1 MQYLPDGTGMDSE
14 KSHQTNLRVAGS
26 SYSTHITDG
35 ERWRSVG
42 NPKNPIIKEEKV
54 SKAMRAYLERAQQ
67 HGNYELDLVAQ
78 PEEASLHNNRLPG
91 TFLLVSFNA
100 GDKGS
105 KRRGVDEFMKKQL
118 LDYNIG
124 KRHLANMMGE
134 DPETF
139 TQKDIDVSQPKHSSQ
154 LINAYPGTSPVLAY
168 HLSHRPNQLLI
179 VDSSCFP
186 VPSRPQDPSPYPLN
200 HLNQP
205 LLDPHP
211 SAIQYLFPSGI
222 FSPAARPLMKHPDE
236 VFPPRKAAEFDE
248 SGRPHHFLFYTSKPN
263 FYQVNLTGSQW
274 LPKEQLEKLL
284 VESLSDKDYQNFI
297 VLMDRLVEHPYS
309 YRVKSFYEAYRKP
322 LLSQTK
328 TYDIPKPLYD
338 ADGRAYV
345 TTKECLRKTARGE
358 VTLRSPGTG
367 KIQINGEGVDYFKDN
382 QPREQ
387 LLFPLVFTGLLG
399 AVDVEATVTGGGSS
413 GQAGAIR
420 WGISWGLR
428 SFVDQEMVE
437 KMRLAGLLTRD
448 YRKKERKK
456 PGQEGAR
463 RKYTWRKR

>member
-1 MQYLPDGTGMDSE
+1 MRNSE
-14 KSHQTNLRVAGS
+14 HAGS

-35 ERWRSVG
+35 ESWQSVG

-54 SKAMRAYLERAQQ
+54 SKAMRAYLERARQ

-78 PEEASLHNNRLPG
+78 PG
-91 TFLLVSFNA
+91 Q
-100 GDKGS
+100 
-105 KRRGVDEFMKKQL
+105 QL
-118 LDYNIG
+118 LNYNIG

-139 TQKDIDVSQPKHSSQ
+139 TQKDID
-154 LINAYPGTSPVLAY
+154 
-168 HLSHRPNQLLI
+168 
-179 VDSSCFP
+179 
-186 VPSRPQDPSPYPLN
+186 
-200 HLNQP
+200 
-205 LLDPHP
+205 

-222 FSPAARPLMKHPDE
+222 FTPGARPLMKHPDE

-263 FYQVNLTGSQW
+263 FYQDVVEHMNSLNEFEDKMIKKRLLPDPLQAVNLTGSQW

-338 ADGRAYV
+338 ADGRAYI

-399 AVDVEATVTGGGSS
+399 AVDVEATVAGGGSS

-428 SFVDQEMVE
+428 SFVDREMVE

-463 RKYTWRKR
+463 RKYTWKKR

>member
-1 MQYLPDGTGMDSE
+1 
-14 KSHQTNLRVAGS
+14 
-26 SYSTHITDG
+26 
-35 ERWRSVG
+35 
-42 NPKNPIIKEEKV
+42 
-54 SKAMRAYLERAQQ
+54 
-67 HGNYELDLVAQ
+67 
-78 PEEASLHNNRLPG
+78 
-91 TFLLVSFNA
+91 
-100 GDKGS
+100 
-105 KRRGVDEFMKKQL
+105 MKQQL
-118 LDYNIG
+118 LNYNIG

-139 TQKDIDVSQPKHSSQ
+139 TQKDID
-154 LINAYPGTSPVLAY
+154 
-168 HLSHRPNQLLI
+168 
-179 VDSSCFP
+179 
-186 VPSRPQDPSPYPLN
+186 
-200 HLNQP
+200 
-205 LLDPHP
+205 

-222 FSPAARPLMKHPDE
+222 FTPGARPLMKHPDE

-263 FYQVNLTGSQW
+263 FYQDVVEHMNSLNEFEDKMIKKRLLPDPLQAVNLTGSQW

-338 ADGRAYV
+338 ADGRAYI

-399 AVDVEATVTGGGSS
+399 AVDVEATVAGGGSS

-463 RKYTWRKR
+463 RKYTWKKR

>member
-1 MQYLPDGTGMDSE
+1 MVQGGDSE

-35 ERWRSVG
+35 ESWRSVG

-78 PEEASLHNNRLPG
+78 PE
-91 TFLLVSFNA
+91 
-100 GDKGS
+100 
-105 KRRGVDEFMKKQL
+105 
-118 LDYNIG
+118 
-124 KRHLANMMGE
+124 
-134 DPETF
+134 
-139 TQKDIDVSQPKHSSQ
+139 
-154 LINAYPGTSPVLAY
+154 
-168 HLSHRPNQLLI
+168 
-179 VDSSCFP
+179 
-186 VPSRPQDPSPYPLN
+186 
-200 HLNQP
+200 
-205 LLDPHP
+205 
-211 SAIQYLFPSGI
+211 
-222 FSPAARPLMKHPDE
+222 
-236 VFPPRKAAEFDE
+236 
-248 SGRPHHFLFYTSKPN
+248 
-263 FYQVNLTGSQW
+263 
-274 LPKEQLEKLL
+274 
-284 VESLSDKDYQNFI
+284 YQNFI

-399 AVDVEATVTGGGSS
+399 AVDVEATVAGGGSS

-437 KMRLAGLLTRD
+437 KMRLGELSGSPDTRLPEEGEEEAGTRGC
-448 YRKKERKK
+448 KEEIHLEEEIKN
-456 PGQEGAR
+456 
-463 RKYTWRKR
+463 

>member
-1 MQYLPDGTGMDSE
+1 
-14 KSHQTNLRVAGS
+14 
-26 SYSTHITDG
+26 
-35 ERWRSVG
+35 
-42 NPKNPIIKEEKV
+42 
-54 SKAMRAYLERAQQ
+54 
-67 HGNYELDLVAQ
+67 
-78 PEEASLHNNRLPG
+78 
-91 TFLLVSFNA
+91 
-100 GDKGS
+100 
-105 KRRGVDEFMKKQL
+105 MKQQL

-139 TQKDIDVSQPKHSSQ
+139 TQKDIDVNPITQRNLLMP
-154 LINAYPGTSPVLAY
+154 ILA
-168 HLSHRPNQLLI
+168 HHQCWRSICLLNELQGRPNQLLI

-186 VPSRPQDPSPYPLN
+186 APFWPRDPSPYPLN
-200 HLNQP
+200 YTNQP

-222 FSPAARPLMKHPDE
+222 FTPGARPLMKHPDE

-263 FYQVNLTGSQW
+263 FYQDVVAHMNSLNEFEDKMIKKRLLPDPLQAVNLTGSQW

-338 ADGRAYV
+338 ADGRAYI

-367 KIQINGEGVDYFKDN
+367 KIQINGEGIDYFKDN

-387 LLFPLVFTGLLG
+387 
-399 AVDVEATVTGGGSS
+399 
-413 GQAGAIR
+413 
-420 WGISWGLR
+420 
-428 SFVDQEMVE
+428 
-437 KMRLAGLLTRD
+437 
-448 YRKKERKK
+448 
-456 PGQEGAR
+456 
-463 RKYTWRKR
+463 